1 MNFLCAVDGTQVI
14 TSDSTEQDKFQYKYV
29 IIAALI
35 KACQSVAAER
45 KYRENGTSDT
55 AWPIYY

>member
-1 MNFLCAVDGTQVI
+1 MNFLCALDGTQLI

-35 KACQSVAAER
+35 KACQSAAAER

-55 AWPIYY
+55 A